1 MSLSVILRLRSPG
14 AKTKVYVLFNFVWVL
29 CRVLF
34 CLVFSGNCLHDY
46 YFPFSLW
53 NFIKFRKLFLGPL
66 HFCPVFMLIYEQFCP
81 FLWTFIS
88 RPLNSSSHPG
98 AMVSIDLLFF
108 PFSHSPNSL
117 LPRVLIYQSSF
128 LSCHMLII
136 PFEFLVLDL
145 KFPFPLNYFSGVN
158 LHAHFYRFGAR
169 FKFGS
174 SVVGGSSVYWLP
186 FGSLNLFFFAF
197 LRHITLNVGFCCSSS
212 ASSSWSPSPGSG
224 LWLLPEMKHISC
236 VLCVRHGVWVIFCAF
251 IAHTSCGR
259 WLVNEMF
266 LVHLKFIR
274 NYTILLVIRGN

>member
-1 MSLSVILRLRSPG
+1 
-14 AKTKVYVLFNFVWVL
+14 
-29 CRVLF
+29 
-34 CLVFSGNCLHDY
+34 
-46 YFPFSLW
+46 
-53 NFIKFRKLFLGPL
+53 
-66 HFCPVFMLIYEQFCP
+66 MLIYEQFCP

-186 FGSLNLFFFAF
+186 FGSLNLFFLCVPAPHNTKCWLLLFF
-197 LRHITLNVGFCCSSS
+197 LCFFFLV
-212 ASSSWSPSPGSG
+212 AVSG
-224 LWLLPEMKHISC
+224 LGFMAL
-236 VLCVRHGVWVIFCAF
+236 A
-251 IAHTSCGR
+251 
-259 WLVNEMF
+259 
-266 LVHLKFIR
+266 
-274 NYTILLVIRGN
+274 